1 MNEQDYPVY
10 FHLSCQKLSQMTGPL
25 FDTDDDDEY
34 DNQGNLDFY
43 GECPNCADGQ
53 MFIDPE
59 NAEEL
64 IAFCI
69 ECGYVIDLQQIH

>member
-1 MNEQDYPVY
+1 MSDQDYAVY
-10 FHLSCQKLSQMTGPL
+10 DP
-25 FDTDDDDEY
+25 DDDDEY

-43 GECPNCADGQ
+43 GECPRCADGQ

-59 NAEEL
+59 NAKEL

-69 ECGYVIDLQQIH
+69 ECGYVIDLQEIH